1 MSTRRTVRSAVL
13 AVLGLFGCSTDA
25 GGPKAITVGVSIT
38 DMAGAP
44 AAELCV
50 RVPVLLGSV
59 ILQERKVG
67 NAFGVEL
74 RALRHEAEVS
84 FPGAANASGIRRSWM
99 LATLTSGFAETLAVS
114 GSSGESYSAVV
125 RTGCKVVNDEDDP

>member
-1 MSTRRTVRSAVL
+1 M
-13 AVLGLFGCSTDA
+13 C
-25 GGPKAITVGVSIT
+25 
-38 DMAGAP
+38 AGAP

-84 FPGAANASGIRRSWM
+84 FPGAANAN
-99 LATLTSGFAETLAVS
+99 
-114 GSSGESYSAVV
+114 GESYSAVV